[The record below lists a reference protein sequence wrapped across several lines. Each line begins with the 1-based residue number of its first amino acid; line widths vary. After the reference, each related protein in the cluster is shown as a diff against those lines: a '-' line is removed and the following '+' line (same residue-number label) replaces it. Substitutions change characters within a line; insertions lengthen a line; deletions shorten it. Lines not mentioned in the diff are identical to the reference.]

1 MSVGRAEKFKQKT
14 VISGALNSEKLLKI
28 REKLKYKNDED
39 EKKVLLKLGNLTQ
52 NIEKSRVPDIQI
64 KREEM
69 IKEAV
74 DKINESRKQKL
85 VRWQNEQK
93 KEEEKKKSK
102 EKELKK
108 REKLREKVLEQT
120 KYWNTQQS
128 MYISEIN
135 SLKKIDQQHNYL
147 RNQESLLKIKE
158 KVLEKHKKHDI
169 IREKL
174 VASQKKIKK
183 VREVVDSEIIMQKE
197 KSLLSIKETLVNIDR
212 KNKLKKLEP
221 TFLLTEPE

>member
-1 MSVGRAEKFKQKT
+1 MSVGRAEKYKQKT

-28 REKLKYKNDED
+28 REKIKYKNDED
-39 EKKVLLKLGNLTQ
+39 EKKVLFKLGNLTQ
-52 NIEKSRVPDIQI
+52 NIEKSRVIFNQI

-69 IKEAV
+69 IKETV

-85 VRWQNEQK
+85 IRWQNEQK
-93 KEEEKKKSK
+93 KEEEKKILKD
-102 EKELKK
+102 KELGK

-120 KYWNTQQS
+120 KYWNAQQS

-135 SLKKIDQQHNYL
+135 SLKKMDQQHNYL
-147 RNQESLLKIKE
+147 KTQESLLKIKE

-174 VASQKKIKK
+174 IASQKKIKRIK
-183 VREVVDSEIIMQKE
+183 DVVDSEIIMQKE
-197 KSLLSIKETLVNIDR
+197 KNLQIINENFVNIDR
-212 KNKLKKLEP
+212 KPKLKKLEP
-221 TFLLTEPE
+221 TFMLTEPE